1 MLFTPRQ
8 HRAVLLFV
16 TLSLFQGLS
25 AQNQTN
31 NYGKEFRFAFLEN
44 YGSFE
49 KVSFVVS
56 SEKANFILRISCAAY
71 SDTFVIYSKDTILNY
86 LKSGVPSAS
95 IFNPARS
102 IYITASEPI
111 SVYALN
117 NSLNSSDISA
127 IIPTERVPTNPIY
140 YINTYRGDESI
151 GKANNSLFSVLALDD
166 SVLMNIM
173 PTCDSKNN
181 LVKNTLYTK
190 YLRKGQVYQE
200 VAMDSQSF
208 AGTKIWNT
216 KGCKKFVVFE
226 GAKCSFAEYNNVNC
240 KGCDHLYNQTRPLQY
255 LGKSFTSVPFAGNNG
270 GYLFQVVA
278 TENNTTIKINGFAV
292 TVLNEGET
300 YLVNQ
305 SNNLSVCISSDKD
318 ISVIEL
324 MKSGECNGQSNNL
337 GNPSLMSL
345 IPDNQ
350 TSSQAGFSFPNT
362 SNISQNPSFP
372 AEYYVCIVAPTGK
385 LGNIKLNGIKL
396 DTAKFINSCNM
407 SVGTFKL
414 NATGKYHISSTLGF
428 ISYMYAIGKD
438 ESYATEIGSSFENRS
453 TDLSILTSG
462 TNVCDTQHLF
472 KFKAVSDSV
481 AIFTWSF
488 GDGTGAIGDS
498 VAKSYNK
505 SGKFHLKLNIA
516 YPNNK
521 GCSVDSLDKIISVYS
536 NPVFSLGK
544 DTNIC
549 KGIFFELAPIVRP
562 KSTFNWWNG
571 STSSIS
577 VVSNTTEAWLR
588 ITDSNS
594 CQFTDTILIT
604 VINCDT
610 SLIIIPNVFTPGAL
624 EGGVAKTDNYN
635 DLFETQFSGF
645 DKLDG
650 YIYNRWGDVVYKFS
664 YPTNGYWNGCV
675 DNDISKPCSSGTY
688 YYVFKFTNTSS
699 GLIRDVNGVVQ
710 LLR

>member
-95 IFNPARS
+95 IFNPAKS

-208 AGTKIWNT
+208 AGTKIWTT

-226 GAKCSFAEYNNVNC
+226 GAKYKDAY
-240 KGCDHLYNQTRPLQY
+240 T
-255 LGKSFTSVPFAGNNG
+255 
-270 GYLFQVVA
+270 LF
-278 TENNTTIKINGFAV
+278 
-292 TVLNEGET
+292 
-300 YLVNQ
+300 
-305 SNNLSVCISSDKD
+305 
-318 ISVIEL
+318 
-324 MKSGECNGQSNNL
+324 
-337 GNPSLMSL
+337 
-345 IPDNQ
+345 
-350 TSSQAGFSFPNT
+350 
-362 SNISQNPSFP
+362 
-372 AEYYVCIVAPTGK
+372 
-385 LGNIKLNGIKL
+385 
-396 DTAKFINSCNM
+396 
-407 SVGTFKL
+407 
-414 NATGKYHISSTLGF
+414 
-428 ISYMYAIGKD
+428 
-438 ESYATEIGSSFENRS
+438 
-453 TDLSILTSG
+453 
-462 TNVCDTQHLF
+462 
-472 KFKAVSDSV
+472 
-481 AIFTWSF
+481 
-488 GDGTGAIGDS
+488 
-498 VAKSYNK
+498 
-505 SGKFHLKLNIA
+505 
-516 YPNNK
+516 
-521 GCSVDSLDKIISVYS
+521 
-536 NPVFSLGK
+536 
-544 DTNIC
+544 
-549 KGIFFELAPIVRP
+549 
-562 KSTFNWWNG
+562 
-571 STSSIS
+571 
-577 VVSNTTEAWLR
+577 
-588 ITDSNS
+588 
-594 CQFTDTILIT
+594 
-604 VINCDT
+604 
-610 SLIIIPNVFTPGAL
+610 
-624 EGGVAKTDNYN
+624 
-635 DLFETQFSGF
+635 
-645 DKLDG
+645 
-650 YIYNRWGDVVYKFS
+650 
-664 YPTNGYWNGCV
+664 
-675 DNDISKPCSSGTY
+675 
-688 YYVFKFTNTSS
+688 
-699 GLIRDVNGVVQ
+699 
-710 LLR
+710 